1 MKVIHLS
8 YTHNTRDIGGML
20 ANCNYKIKENKLIR
34 SGSLHRLSSKDIETL
49 ASLNIKVV
57 IDFRSESD
65 FINKPDIRLENVT
78 YLSFPALPKEE
89 KEKINKRAD
98 SNLLDLVNKETGGK
112 ILLMNTYKNMFITKE
127 GILAYKNFFKVLKEN
142 EDGAILWHCSQG
154 KDRAGLAAY
163 LLQYVLGV
171 SKEDRDK
178 DYMFTNEAMKLK
190 IKQLT
195 PIVLK
200 QSGNDKT
207 LLKNLKDVFSA
218 DMDYLNEALKTI
230 DEYYGNI
237 DFFLKN
243 VLEVDYDALKEKY
256 LEKQ

>member
-1 MKVIHLS
+1 
-8 YTHNTRDIGGML
+8 
-20 ANCNYKIKENKLIR
+20 
-34 SGSLHRLSSKDIETL
+34 
-49 ASLNIKVV
+49 
-57 IDFRSESD
+57 
-65 FINKPDIRLENVT
+65 
-78 YLSFPALPKEE
+78 
-89 KEKINKRAD
+89 
-98 SNLLDLVNKETGGK
+98 
-112 ILLMNTYKNMFITKE
+112 MNTYKNMFITKE
-127 GILAYKNFFKVLKEN
+127 GVLAYKNFFKVLKEN

-237 DFFLKN
+237 DIFLKD